1 MKRLITLATVLLV
14 GLASA
19 QAAQTDDQQQQKKKK
34 KKAQT
39 TQTTQTS
46 SGGQTSNHRNVSSQ
60 TSNRNVKAQTSNR
73 NVKAQTSNPHV
84 SSQTSSN
91 QQATNRY
98 YKPGHSNA
106 EATAKYN
113 HQNTQVVQTNKSKK
127 SKNQTNIVTNSNVQV
142 NKKAWRHYKR
152 TGNERSFSQAQH
164 WNWRQRHDRNWWH
177 RNNYRLVLY
186 GGGYWYWNSG
196 WWYPAYGYDPYYSHY
211 VYDGPIFGYGYAAP
225 GDVTV
230 EVQRALAQ
238 QGYYYGPIDGIL
250 GPGTRSAI
258 QRYQI
263 DHGLAVTAAIDE
275 QTLYTLGL
283 T

>member
-1 MKRLITLATVLLV
+1 MKRFVTLATVLLV
-14 GLASA
+14 GLASVQFA
-19 QAAQTDDQQQQKKKK
+19 QAEDQSKKKK
-34 KKAQT
+34 KKQAQT
-39 TQTTQTS
+39 TSQTTPAPTKGATQTS
-46 SGGQTSNHRNVSSQ
+46 KNRGGTQASSQHGATQTSNQRVSSQ
-60 TSNRNVKAQTSNR
+60 TSKRN
-73 NVKAQTSNPHV
+73 V

-91 QQATNRY
+91 QQVTNRY
-98 YKPGHSNA
+98 YKKGHSN
-106 EATAKYN
+106 TAAGTNYN
-113 HQNTQVVQTNKSKK
+113 QQNVQVTKK
-127 SKNQTNIVTNSNVQV
+127 SKNKNQTYVTNNNVQW

-152 TGNERSFSQAQH
+152 TGNEWSYNVA
-164 WNWRQRHDRNWWH
+164 RQRIVRDRHDRNWWNRH
-177 RNNYRLVLY
+177 YNRIVFY

-196 WWYPAYGYDPYYSHY
+196 WWYPAWGYNPYYNNY

-250 GPGTRSAI
+250 GPGTRRAI

-263 DHGLAVTAAIDE
+263 DRGLAVTAAIDE

>member
-1 MKRLITLATVLLV
+1 MKRFVTLAMVLLV
-14 GLASA
+14 GLASVQFA
-19 QAAQTDDQQQQKKKK
+19 HAEDQSKKKKK

-39 TQTTQTS
+39 TAQTTPAPKASATQTS
-46 SGGQTSNHRNVSSQ
+46 KKRGGTQTQYSGTQTSER
-60 TSNRNVKAQTSNR
+60 
-73 NVKAQTSNPHV
+73 HV

-91 QQATNRY
+91 QQVTNRY
-98 YKPGHSNA
+98 YKKGHSNA
-106 EATAKYN
+106 EAAANYN
-113 HQNTQVVQTNKSKK
+113 QRNTQVVQTKK
-127 SKNQTNIVTNSNVQV
+127 SKNKNQNYVVTNNNAQW
-142 NKKAWRHYKR
+142 NKKAWKHYKR
-152 TGNERSFSQAQH
+152 TGNEWSYSAAQR
-164 WNWRQRHDRNWWH
+164 WNWRQRHDRDWW
-177 RNNYRLVLY
+177 RRSNYRLVRY

-230 EVQRALAQ
+230 EVQRSLAQ

-250 GPGTRSAI
+250 GPGTRRAI

>member
-1 MKRLITLATVLLV
+1 MKRFVTLAMVLLV
-14 GLASA
+14 GLASVQFA
-19 QAAQTDDQQQQKKKK
+19 HAEDQSKKKKK

-39 TQTTQTS
+39 TAQTTPAPKTSVTQTS
-46 SGGQTSNHRNVSSQ
+46 KKRGGTQTQYSETQTSKR
-60 TSNRNVKAQTSNR
+60 
-73 NVKAQTSNPHV
+73 HV

-91 QQATNRY
+91 QQVTNRY
-98 YKPGHSNA
+98 YKNKKGHSNA
-106 EATAKYN
+106 EAAANYN
-113 HQNTQVVQTNKSKK
+113 QQNIQRINKSK
-127 SKNQTNIVTNSNVQV
+127 QRNIVTNNNVQW
-142 NKKAWRHYKR
+142 NKKAYKHFKR
-152 TGNERSFSQAQH
+152 TGNEWSYNVA
-164 WNWRQRHDRNWWH
+164 RQRYVRERHDRNWWH
-177 RNNYRLVLY
+177 QHYNRIVFY

-196 WWYPAYGYDPYYSHY
+196 WWYPAWGYNSYYNNY
-211 VYDGPIFGYGYAAP
+211 IYDGPIFGYGYAAP

-230 EVQRALAQ
+230 EVQRSLAQ

-250 GPGTRSAI
+250 GPGTRRAI

>member
-1 MKRLITLATVLLV
+1 MKRFVTLATVLLV
-14 GLASA
+14 GLASVQFA
-19 QAAQTDDQQQQKKKK
+19 QAEDQSKKKK
-34 KKAQT
+34 KKQAQT
-39 TQTTQTS
+39 TSQTTPAPTKGATQTS
-46 SGGQTSNHRNVSSQ
+46 KNRGGTQASSQHGATQTSNQR
-60 TSNRNVKAQTSNR
+60 
-73 NVKAQTSNPHV
+73 V

-91 QQATNRY
+91 QQVTNRY
-98 YKPGHSNA
+98 YKKGHSN
-106 EATAKYN
+106 TAAGTNYN
-113 HQNTQVVQTNKSKK
+113 QQNVQVTKK
-127 SKNQTNIVTNSNVQV
+127 SKNKNQTYVTNNNVQW

-152 TGNERSFSQAQH
+152 TGNEWSYNVA
-164 WNWRQRHDRNWWH
+164 RQRIVRDRHDRNWWNRH
-177 RNNYRLVLY
+177 YNRIVFY

-196 WWYPAYGYDPYYSHY
+196 WWYPAWGYNPYYNNY

>member
-19 QAAQTDDQQQQKKKK
+19 QAAQTDDQQKKKK
-34 KKAQT
+34 KKQAQT
-39 TQTTQTS
+39 TSQTTSAPSQGATQTS
-46 SGGQTSNHRNVSSQ
+46 KNRSGTQTSNQYRGTQ
-60 TSNRNVKAQTSNR
+60 TTKR
-73 NVKAQTSNPHV
+73 HV

-91 QQATNRY
+91 PQVTNRY
-98 YKPGHSNA
+98 YKKGQSNTGTPA
-106 EATAKYN
+106 NYN
-113 HQNTQVVQTNKSKK
+113 QQNDIKIGNRSQFVQRTNKSK
-127 SKNQTNIVTNSNVQV
+127 QRNIVTNNNVQV
-142 NKKAWRHYKR
+142 NKMAWRHYKR
-152 TGNERSFSQAQH
+152 TGNELSFSDARR
-164 WNWRQRHDRNWWH
+164 WNWRERHERDWWR
-177 RNNYRLVLY
+177 RNNFRLVLY

-211 VYDGPIFGYGYAAP
+211 AYDGPIFGYGYAAP

-230 EVQRALAQ
+230 DVQRALAQ